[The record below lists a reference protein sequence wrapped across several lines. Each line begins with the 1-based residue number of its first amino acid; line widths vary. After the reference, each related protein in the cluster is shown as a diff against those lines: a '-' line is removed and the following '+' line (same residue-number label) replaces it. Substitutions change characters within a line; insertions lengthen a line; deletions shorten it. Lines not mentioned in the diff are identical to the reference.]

1 MAAAALTLILTFI
14 AAGSVWLGLG
24 PKFALNEDEQ
34 TNGLLNLGLYF
45 LIGLPLVFAVVFAV
59 IG

>member
-24 PKFALNEDEQ
+24 PRFVLSEDEQ

-45 LIGLPLVFAVVFAV
+45 LIGLPVVFAVVFV
-59 IG
+59 LIG